1 MLKANEIESSS
12 TKRKRTRKE
21 IHHHIVNKGQKG
33 QESGDDGVVPT
44 DLCDVTISVLPL
56 SLMADRTF
64 QIWRL
69 AQGSTPVVASSSR
82 MK

>member
-1 MLKANEIESSS
+1 M
-12 TKRKRTRKE
+12 
-21 IHHHIVNKGQKG
+21 
-33 QESGDDGVVPT
+33 DDGVVPT
-44 DLCDVTISVLPL
+44 DLCDVTIRVLPL